1 MFVLFALATVAAAR
15 EGRKHHRRG
24 EMTMVGGCTVKG
36 PGVAQTPATT
46 TANGAVDGVSVHTE
60 IYKDGFWMVG
70 CMGDE
75 MVTKGDKHGD
85 GKFAYEEGAVYNTS
99 IVMYDVQVERE
110 NQEAMTPQVC
120 FDFCRSVPN
129 MVFFGLIHGRDC
141 YCTHFYKTTTGDG
154 TCDLPCEGD
163 SATICGG
170 ETMSTLYQMHECEG
184 SFAAEVGEVIADSEA
199 MADELYYFNYDLED
213 IADWM
218 QASGDLLESYT
229 EGSASYLAQA
239 AKEAAGP
246 VRRAAEDCE
255 ELDDEFDSLKAE
267 YKTHRINPAGD
278 LSHEERK
285 ITEDMMAETK
295 ETIDAA
301 EQAIAAAE
309 TMTKQTSWLGA
320 KEGTTAGE
328 TYVPIM
334 RQVDAEKEGKQS
346 VCGGDLTGMP
356 KVGMSYNECAQACD
370 DEAPKSSDDYCWAI
384 EYVTFPD
391 QEPLCFLLK
400 DITEVTTYNCDYA
413 AALVKTSSEQGV
425 KKLFLEKKHHKHHRH
440 HHHKKAQLKT
450 VRKHRAKKLMR
461 HEREP
466 MLSHRS
472 THFVLSEVHHKAKR
486 GPSASIRTDTPMAT
500 CAVRFADVNGVTPE
514 LKDGLTTIDRC
525 FAVTD

>member
-1 MFVLFALATVAAAR
+1 
-15 EGRKHHRRG
+15 
-24 EMTMVGGCTVKG
+24 
-36 PGVAQTPATT
+36 
-46 TANGAVDGVSVHTE
+46 
-60 IYKDGFWMVG
+60 
-70 CMGDE
+70 
-75 MVTKGDKHGD
+75 
-85 GKFAYEEGAVYNTS
+85 
-99 IVMYDVQVERE
+99 
-110 NQEAMTPQVC
+110 
-120 FDFCRSVPN
+120 
-129 MVFFGLIHGRDC
+129 
-141 YCTHFYKTTTGDG
+141 
-154 TCDLPCEGD
+154 
-163 SATICGG
+163 
-170 ETMSTLYQMHECEG
+170 
-184 SFAAEVGEVIADSEA
+184 
-199 MADELYYFNYDLED
+199 
-213 IADWM
+213 M

-309 TMTKQTSWLGA
+309 TMTKQTSWFGA

-413 AALVKTSSEQGV
+413 AALVKTSSEY
-425 KKLFLEKKHHKHHRH
+425 
-440 HHHKKAQLKT
+440 
-450 VRKHRAKKLMR
+450 RAKKLMR

-486 GPSASIRTDTPMAT
+486 G
-500 CAVRFADVNGVTPE
+500 
-514 LKDGLTTIDRC
+514 
-525 FAVTD
+525 

>member
-1 MFVLFALATVAAAR
+1 
-15 EGRKHHRRG
+15 
-24 EMTMVGGCTVKG
+24 
-36 PGVAQTPATT
+36 
-46 TANGAVDGVSVHTE
+46 
-60 IYKDGFWMVG
+60 
-70 CMGDE
+70 
-75 MVTKGDKHGD
+75 
-85 GKFAYEEGAVYNTS
+85 
-99 IVMYDVQVERE
+99 
-110 NQEAMTPQVC
+110 
-120 FDFCRSVPN
+120 
-129 MVFFGLIHGRDC
+129 
-141 YCTHFYKTTTGDG
+141 
-154 TCDLPCEGD
+154 
-163 SATICGG
+163 
-170 ETMSTLYQMHECEG
+170 MSTLYQMHECVG
-184 SFAAEVGEVIADSEA
+184 SFAQEVGEVIDDSED
-199 MADELYYFNYDLED
+199 MADELYYFNYQLED

-229 EGSASYLAQA
+229 EGAASYLAQA

-246 VRRAAEDCE
+246 ARRAAEDCE

-267 YKTHRINPAGD
+267 YKAQKINPAGD
-278 LSHEERK
+278 LNHEERK
-285 ITEDMMAETK
+285 ITEAMMAETK

-309 TMTKQTSWLGA
+309 TMTKQTSWMGA

-328 TYVPIM
+328 TYVPVM

-472 THFVLSEVHHKAKR
+472 THFVLSEVHHKAAKR
-486 GPSASIRTDTPMAT
+486 GSIRTDTPMAT

>member
-1 MFVLFALATVAAAR
+1 
-15 EGRKHHRRG
+15 
-24 EMTMVGGCTVKG
+24 
-36 PGVAQTPATT
+36 
-46 TANGAVDGVSVHTE
+46 
-60 IYKDGFWMVG
+60 
-70 CMGDE
+70 
-75 MVTKGDKHGD
+75 
-85 GKFAYEEGAVYNTS
+85 
-99 IVMYDVQVERE
+99 
-110 NQEAMTPQVC
+110 
-120 FDFCRSVPN
+120 
-129 MVFFGLIHGRDC
+129 
-141 YCTHFYKTTTGDG
+141 
-154 TCDLPCEGD
+154 
-163 SATICGG
+163 
-170 ETMSTLYQMHECEG
+170 
-184 SFAAEVGEVIADSEA
+184 
-199 MADELYYFNYDLED
+199 
-213 IADWM
+213 M

-320 KEGTTAGE
+320 KAGTTAGE
-328 TYVPIM
+328 NYVPIM
-334 RQVDAEKEGKQS
+334 RQIDAEKEGKQS

-356 KVGMSYNECAQACD
+356 KVGVTYDECAQFCD
-370 DEAPKSSDDYCWAI
+370 DEAPKSSEDYCWAI
-384 EYVTFPD
+384 EYITFPNN
-391 QEPLCFLLK
+391 EPLCFLLK
-400 DITEVTTYNCDYA
+400 DITELTTYNCDYT
-413 AALVKTSSEQGV
+413 AALVKTSSKPSAT
-425 KKLFLEKKHHKHHRH
+425 KKLFLEKKHHKRHHHRH
-440 HHHKKAQLKT
+440 HKKKGQLKQ
-450 VRKHRAKKLMR
+450 VRKHRANKLLR

-472 THFVLSEVHHKAKR
+472 THFVLAAVHHTAQ
-486 GPSASIRTDTPMAT
+486 GLDTTIRTDTPMAT